1 MASAEGTFCRK
12 EDQFGRSQNPA
23 LMSATTNKNIC
34 IIDHPLVTHKLS
46 FLRQKST
53 GSKEFRALVEEIAA
67 LMAYEATRD
76 LPLEET
82 EIDTP
87 LETATG
93 RFISGKKL
101 GIVPILRAGLGMLEG
116 ILRLIPNAKVGHIG
130 LYRNEKTLEPVEY
143 FCKLP
148 DDLPERDI
156 LLLDP
161 MLATGGSAVAAVD
174 ALLKRG
180 AKAENMRFLCLL
192 ASPNGLQ
199 RLAEAHPTVCIYTA
213 AVDDRLDDNGYIRPG
228 LGDAGDR
235 IFGTL

>member
-1 MASAEGTFCRK
+1 
-12 EDQFGRSQNPA
+12 
-23 LMSATTNKNIC
+23 MSASSILENSNIC
-34 IIDHPLVTHKLS
+34 VIDHPLVTHKLS
-46 FLRQKST
+46 YLRRKET

-76 LPLEET
+76 LPIVEET
-82 EIDTP
+82 IETP

-116 ILRLIPNAKVGHIG
+116 ILRLIPNAKVGHVG
-130 LYRNEKTLEPVEY
+130 LYRNEETLEPVEY

-148 DDLPERDI
+148 DDMPERDI

-161 MLATGGSAVAAVD
+161 MLATGGSAVAAIK
-174 ALLKRG
+174 LIEKRG
-180 AKAENMRFLCLL
+180 AKPEQIRFLCLL
-192 ASPNGLQ
+192 ASPEGLK
-199 RLAEAHPTVCIYTA
+199 LLSEACPKVQIYTA
-213 AVDDRLDDNGYIRPG
+213 AVDERLDENGYIRPG

-235 IFGTL
+235 IFGTH

>member
-1 MASAEGTFCRK
+1 
-12 EDQFGRSQNPA
+12 
-23 LMSATTNKNIC
+23 MSNIC
-34 IIDHPLVTHKLS
+34 VVDHPLVVHKLS
-46 FLRQKST
+46 HLRQKTT
-53 GSKEFRALVEEIAA
+53 GAKEFRALVEEIAA

-76 LPLEET
+76 LPTAER
-82 EIDTP
+82 EIATP

-116 ILRLIPNAKVGHIG
+116 ILRLIPNARVGHIG
-130 LYRNEKTLEPVEY
+130 LYRNEETLEPVEY

-148 DDLPERDI
+148 GDVEERDI

-161 MLATGGSAVAAVD
+161 MLATGGSVVAAID
-174 ALLKRG
+174 ALKRRG
-180 AKAENMRFLCLL
+180 ARPEQIRFICLL
-192 ASPNGLQ
+192 ASPEGLK
-199 RLAEAHPTVCIYTA
+199 RVSEAYPEVAIYTA
-213 AVDDRLDDNGYIRPG
+213 SVDNKLDERGYIRPG

>member
-1 MASAEGTFCRK
+1 
-12 EDQFGRSQNPA
+12 
-23 LMSATTNKNIC
+23 MSNIC
-34 IIDHPLVTHKLS
+34 IVDHPLVAHKLS
-46 FLRQKST
+46 LLRQKDT

-76 LPLEET
+76 LPTDELPIE
-82 EIDTP
+82 TP
-87 LETATG
+87 LQAAKG

-130 LYRNEKTLEPVEY
+130 LYRNEETLEPVEY

-161 MLATGGSAVAAVD
+161 MLATGGSAIAAVAA
-174 ALLKRG
+174 LEKRG
-180 AKAENMRFLCLL
+180 AKPEQIRFLSLL
-192 ASPNGLQ
+192 SSPEGMD
-199 RLAEAHPTVCIYTA
+199 RLAKAYPTMRVYTA
-213 AVDDRLDDNGYIRPG
+213 AVDEKLDDNGYIRPG

-235 IFGTL
+235 IFGTS

>member
-1 MASAEGTFCRK
+1 MGYKTR
-12 EDQFGRSQNPA
+12 NP
-23 LMSATTNKNIC
+23 MSETTDSNIC

-76 LPLEET
+76 LST
-82 EIDTP
+82 SDATIQTP
-87 LETATG
+87 LESATG

-130 LYRNEKTLEPVEY
+130 LYRNEETLEPVEY

-148 DDLPERDI
+148 DDLPEREI

-161 MLATGGSAVAAVD
+161 MLATGGSAVAAVE
-174 ALLKRG
+174 ALVARG
-180 AKAENMRFLCLL
+180 AKPEQMKFLCLL
-192 ASPNGLQ
+192 ASPEGLK
-199 RLAEAHPTVCIYTA
+199 RLSEAFPMVSIYTA
-213 AVDDRLDDNGYIRPG
+213 AVDEKLDENGYIRPG

-235 IFGTL
+235 IFGTM

>member
-1 MASAEGTFCRK
+1 
-12 EDQFGRSQNPA
+12 
-23 LMSATTNKNIC
+23 MSAKLDLLNKPNIC
-34 IIDHPLVTHKLS
+34 VIDHPLVIHKLS
-46 FLRQKST
+46 LLREKDT

-76 LPLEET
+76 LPLADAT
-82 EIDTP
+82 IQTP
-87 LETATG
+87 LEEATG

-116 ILRLIPNAKVGHIG
+116 ILRLIPNAKVGHVG
-130 LYRNEKTLEPVEY
+130 LYRDEETLEPVEY

-148 DDLPERDI
+148 DDLAERDI

-161 MLATGGSAVAAVD
+161 MLATGGSAAA
-174 ALLKRG
+174 AIHLLEKKG
-180 AKAENMRFLCLL
+180 AKPEQIRFLCLL
-192 ASPNGLQ
+192 ASPEGLE
-199 RLAEAHPTVCIYTA
+199 RLSKAYPEVAIYTA

-235 IFGTL
+235 IFGTS

>member
-1 MASAEGTFCRK
+1 
-12 EDQFGRSQNPA
+12 
-23 LMSATTNKNIC
+23 MSTTSHEMSNIC
-34 IIDHPLVTHKLS
+34 VVDHPLVVHKLS
-46 FLRQKST
+46 HLRQKTT
-53 GSKEFRALVEEIAA
+53 GAKEFRALVEEIAA

-76 LPLEET
+76 LPTAER
-82 EIDTP
+82 EIATP

-116 ILRLIPNAKVGHIG
+116 ILRLIPNARVGHIG
-130 LYRNEKTLEPVEY
+130 LYRNEETLEPVEY

-148 DDLPERDI
+148 GDVEERDI

-161 MLATGGSAVAAVD
+161 MLATGGSVVAAID
-174 ALLKRG
+174 ALKRRG
-180 AKAENMRFLCLL
+180 ARPEQIRFICLL
-192 ASPNGLQ
+192 ASPEGLK
-199 RLAEAHPTVCIYTA
+199 RVSEAYPEVAIYTA
-213 AVDDRLDDNGYIRPG
+213 SVDNKLDERGYIRPG

>member
-1 MASAEGTFCRK
+1 V
-12 EDQFGRSQNPA
+12 RSKTRYP
-23 LMSATTNKNIC
+23 MSATTDSNIC

-76 LPLEET
+76 LPTADITIE
-82 EIDTP
+82 TP
-87 LETATG
+87 LESATG

-130 LYRNEKTLEPVEY
+130 LYRNEETLEPVEY

-161 MLATGGSAVAAVD
+161 MLATGGSAVAAVE
-174 ALLKRG
+174 ALVSKG
-180 AKAENMRFLCLL
+180 AKPEQMKFLCLL
-192 ASPNGLQ
+192 ASPEGLK
-199 RLAEAHPTVCIYTA
+199 RLSEACPKVGIYTA
-213 AVDDRLDDNGYIRPG
+213 AVDNRLDDNGYIRPG

-235 IFGTL
+235 IFGTI

>member
-1 MASAEGTFCRK
+1 MRK
-12 EDQFGRSQNPA
+12 KAPP
-23 LMSATTNKNIC
+23 MSVTAKFQDNANIC

-76 LPLEET
+76 LPIGEEPI
-82 EIDTP
+82 ETP
-87 LETATG
+87 LEKATG
-93 RFISGKKL
+93 HFISGKKL
-101 GIVPILRAGLGMLEG
+101 GVVPILRAGLGMLEG
-116 ILRLIPNAKVGHIG
+116 ILRLTPNAKVGHVG
-130 LYRNEKTLEPVEY
+130 LYRNEQTLEPVEY

-161 MLATGGSAVAAVD
+161 MLATGGSAVAAIK
-174 ALLKRG
+174 LLEKKG
-180 AKAENMRFLCLL
+180 AKAEQIRFLCLL
-192 ASPNGLQ
+192 ASPEGLQ
-199 RLAEAHPTVCIYTA
+199 RLSEAYPQVSIYTA
-213 AVDDRLDDNGYIRPG
+213 AVDKCLDENGYIRPG

-235 IFGTL
+235 IFGTV

>member
-1 MASAEGTFCRK
+1 MRG
-12 EDQFGRSQNPA
+12 
-23 LMSATTNKNIC
+23 LMSAKTIQENSNIC

-46 FLRQKST
+46 YLRQKDT

-76 LPLEET
+76 LPTLEE
-82 EIDTP
+82 EIETP
-87 LETATG
+87 LQTATG

-116 ILRLIPNAKVGHIG
+116 ILRLIPNAKVGHVG
-130 LYRNEKTLEPVEY
+130 LYRNEETLEPVEY

-161 MLATGGSAVAAVD
+161 MLATGGSVVAAIE
-174 ALLKRG
+174 ALLRRG
-180 AKAENMRFLCLL
+180 AKLEQIRFICLL
-192 ASPNGLQ
+192 ASPEGLK
-199 RLAEAHPTVCIYTA
+199 RLSEAFPTVQIYTA
-213 AVDDRLDDNGYIRPG
+213 AVDERLDENGYIRPG

-235 IFGTL
+235 IFGTH

>member
-1 MASAEGTFCRK
+1 
-12 EDQFGRSQNPA
+12 
-23 LMSATTNKNIC
+23 MSTTSHEKSNIC
-34 IIDHPLVTHKLS
+34 VIDHPLVVHKLS
-46 FLRQKST
+46 HLRQKGT
-53 GSKEFRALVEEIAA
+53 GAKEFRALVEEIAA

-76 LPLEET
+76 LPTAER
-82 EIDTP
+82 EIETP

-101 GIVPILRAGLGMLEG
+101 GVVPILRAGLGMLEG

-130 LYRNEKTLEPVEY
+130 LYRNEETLEPVEY

-148 DDLPERDI
+148 GDVEERDI

-161 MLATGGSAVAAVD
+161 MLATGGSVVAAID
-174 ALLKRG
+174 ALKRRG
-180 AKAENMRFLCLL
+180 ARPDQIRLLCLL
-192 ASPNGLQ
+192 ASPEGLK
-199 RLAEAHPTVCIYTA
+199 RVSETYPEVAIYTA
-213 AVDDRLDDNGYIRPG
+213 SVDNKLDERGYIRPG

>member
-1 MASAEGTFCRK
+1 
-12 EDQFGRSQNPA
+12 
-23 LMSATTNKNIC
+23 MSATTDSNIC

-76 LPLEET
+76 LPTEDET
-82 EIDTP
+82 IETP
-87 LETATG
+87 LETTTG

-116 ILRLIPNAKVGHIG
+116 ILKLVPNAKLGHIG

-161 MLATGGSAVAAVD
+161 MLATGGSAVAAVEVLI
-174 ALLKRG
+174 ARG
-180 AKAENMRFLCLL
+180 AKPEHMKFLCLL
-192 ASPNGLQ
+192 ASPEGLK
-199 RLAEAHPTVCIYTA
+199 RLSEAFPMVGIYTA
-213 AVDDRLDDNGYIRPG
+213 AVDSCLDDNGYIRPG

>member
-1 MASAEGTFCRK
+1 MLSKTRL
-12 EDQFGRSQNPA
+12 S
-23 LMSATTNKNIC
+23 MSATTDSNIC

-46 FLRQKST
+46 FLRQKT
-53 GSKEFRALVEEIAA
+53 TRSKEFRALVEEIAA

-76 LPLEET
+76 LPTVEET
-82 EIDTP
+82 IETP

-130 LYRNEKTLEPVEY
+130 LYRNEETLEPVEY

-161 MLATGGSAVAAVD
+161 MLATGGSAVAAVH
-174 ALLKRG
+174 ALEAKG
-180 AKAENMRFLCLL
+180 AKPEQMKFLCLL
-192 ASPNGLQ
+192 ASPEGLK
-199 RLAEAHPTVCIYTA
+199 RLSEACPNVAIYTA
-213 AVDDRLDDNGYIRPG
+213 AVDSRLDDNGYIRPG

-235 IFGTL
+235 IFGTS

>member
-1 MASAEGTFCRK
+1 
-12 EDQFGRSQNPA
+12 
-23 LMSATTNKNIC
+23 MSATTDSNIC

-76 LPLEET
+76 LPMEDET
-82 EIDTP
+82 IETP
-87 LETATG
+87 LEATTG

-116 ILRLIPNAKVGHIG
+116 ILKLVPNAKVGHIG
-130 LYRNEKTLEPVEY
+130 LYRNEETLEPVEY

-161 MLATGGSAVAAVD
+161 MLATGGSAVAAVE
-174 ALLKRG
+174 ALKARG
-180 AKAENMRFLCLL
+180 AKPENMKFLCLL
-192 ASPNGLQ
+192 ASPEGLK
-199 RLAEAHPTVCIYTA
+199 RLSEAYPMVGIYTA

>member
-1 MASAEGTFCRK
+1 MLSKTRL
-12 EDQFGRSQNPA
+12 S
-23 LMSATTNKNIC
+23 MSATTDSNIC

-46 FLRQKST
+46 FLRQKTT

-76 LPLEET
+76 LPTVEET
-82 EIDTP
+82 IETP

-130 LYRNEKTLEPVEY
+130 LYRNEETLEPVEY
-143 FCKLP
+143 FCTLP

-161 MLATGGSAVAAVD
+161 MLATGGSAVAAVH
-174 ALLKRG
+174 ALEAKG
-180 AKAENMRFLCLL
+180 AKPEQMKFLCLL
-192 ASPNGLQ
+192 ASPEGLK
-199 RLAEAHPTVCIYTA
+199 RLSEACPNVAIYTA
-213 AVDDRLDDNGYIRPG
+213 AVDSRLDDNGYIRPG

-235 IFGTL
+235 IFGTS

>member
-1 MASAEGTFCRK
+1 
-12 EDQFGRSQNPA
+12 
-23 LMSATTNKNIC
+23 MSAITDSKIC

-46 FLRQKST
+46 FLRQKCT
-53 GSKEFRALVEEIAA
+53 GSKEFRALVQEIAA

-76 LPLEET
+76 LPLEDSP
-82 EIDTP
+82 IDTP
-87 LETATG
+87 LEAATG

-116 ILRLIPNAKVGHIG
+116 ILQLIPNAKVGHIG
-130 LYRNEKTLEPVEY
+130 LYRDEETLEPVEY

-161 MLATGGSAVAAVD
+161 MLATGGSAVAAVR
-174 ALLKRG
+174 ALEAKG
-180 AKAENMRFLCLL
+180 AKAENMKFLCLL
-192 ASPNGLQ
+192 ASPEGLK
-199 RLAEAHPTVCIYTA
+199 RLSEACPSVSIYTA
-213 AVDDRLDDNGYIRPG
+213 AVDNCLDDNGYIRPG